1 MVHSSE
7 AGFLTVEKTN
17 KRRLFSKGDSH
28 SPCFQSGARLERA
41 FSPSFPK
48 GGRRR
53 PGWTEGVDFPFE
65 LLAIVQ
71 WHLSGYAFRS
81 VSGFS
86 FENDPVGANSGQG
99 GRLRISSPHG
109 GKENF
114 LRAGAVLK
122 PIDLQ
127 LGGKKKFILCESLSR
142 SRKNSRVVFFHRNQ
156 AFTDLYREMLEKAS
170 ENKNA

>member
-7 AGFLTVEKTN
+7 AGFLTVEKKN

-41 FSPSFPK
+41 SSFPK

>member
-7 AGFLTVEKTN
+7 AGFLTVEKKN

-53 PGWTEGVDFPFE
+53 PGWTEGVDLTFE

-99 GRLRISSPHG
+99 GGLRISSPHG

-114 LRAGAVLK
+114 LRARAVLK

-127 LGGKKKFILCESLSR
+127 LEKKKRFYSLQVSQQEQKKQQGGFLSQEPGIHR
-142 SRKNSRVVFFHRNQ
+142 SLQRNV
-156 AFTDLYREMLEKAS
+156 REGL
-170 ENKNA
+170 